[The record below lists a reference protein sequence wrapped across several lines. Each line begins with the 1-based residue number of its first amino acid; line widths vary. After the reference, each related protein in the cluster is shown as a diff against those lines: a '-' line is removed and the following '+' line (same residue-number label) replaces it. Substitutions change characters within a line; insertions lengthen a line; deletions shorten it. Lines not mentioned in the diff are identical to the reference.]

1 MQNPNQFTDE
11 NLIAM
16 IRKDCRRQAE
26 AAEIKLGH
34 VIDCLSDENHL
45 GALGA
50 FVGLDDDMA
59 CLRTFLVR
67 MARITGGK
75 EPNLDS

>member
-1 MQNPNQFTDE
+1 MKDNHMMNQNEFTDE

-26 AAEIKLGH
+26 AAEIKLGQ
-34 VIDCLSDENHL
+34 VIDCLSEENHL

-50 FVGLDDDMA
+50 FVGVDEDMA
-59 CLRTFLVR
+59 CLRVFLTR
-67 MARITGGK
+67 MAKLT
-75 EPNLDS
+75 

>member
-1 MQNPNQFTDE
+1 MNQNQFTDE

-26 AAEIKLGH
+26 AAGTKLSE
-34 VIDCLSDENHL
+34 VLECLTDKNHL

-50 FVGLDDDMA
+50 FAGLDEEIV
-59 CLRTFLVR
+59 CLKVFLTR
-67 MARITGGK
+67 MAKLTVRKKT
-75 EPNLDS
+75 NLDS

>member
-1 MQNPNQFTDE
+1 MTQNEFSDE

-26 AAEIKLGH
+26 AAETKLGQ
-34 VIDCLSDENHL
+34 VIDCLSEENHL

-50 FVGLDDDMA
+50 FVGLDEDIA
-59 CLRTFLVR
+59 CLRVFLT
-67 MARITGGK
+67 RIAKLT
-75 EPNLDS
+75 

>member
-1 MQNPNQFTDE
+1 MMNQNEFSDE

-26 AAEIKLGH
+26 AAEIKLGQ
-34 VIDCLSDENHL
+34 VIDCLSEENHL

-50 FVGLDDDMA
+50 FVGLDEDMA
-59 CLRTFLVR
+59 CLRVFLTR
-67 MARITGGK
+67 MAKLT
-75 EPNLDS
+75 

>member
-1 MQNPNQFTDE
+1 MMNQNEFSDE

-26 AAEIKLGH
+26 AAEIKLGQ
-34 VIDCLSDENHL
+34 VIDCLSEENHL

-50 FVGLDDDMA
+50 FVGLDEDVA
-59 CLRTFLVR
+59 CLRVFLTR
-67 MARITGGK
+67 MAKVT
-75 EPNLDS
+75 